1 MTIANSLVFGCTI
14 LGPLLSSPVYKLCR
28 KQLVRANCCKLAYP
42 WIIIAIVLVD
52 ISSVALNFAGI
63 IISFPLELVLTFTFG
78 LLLAKVIS
86 YPILFLIG
94 ILKSVLKCM
103 STKSNKIEN
112 LNEQIRSLIALYEEM
127 KVACGKV
134 LLYLFTM
141 ITICITYEAYFLS
154 TVFKGCHS
162 SVDTI
167 EEQLIYYITTIL
179 LLIPQVLIL
188 VYLGITLDDCYTSVK
203 SSKTIVR

>member
-1 MTIANSLVFGCTI
+1 M
-14 LGPLLSSPVYKLCR
+14 GPLLSLPVYKVCK
-28 KQLVRANCCKLAYP
+28 KQLVRENCCELAYP
-42 WIIIAIVLVD
+42 WIIVAIISID
-52 ISSVALNFAGI
+52 ISTVALNFLGI
-63 IISFPLELVLTFTFG
+63 TRSTTLEMALSYTFG
-78 LLLAKVIS
+78 LLLAKVLS

-94 ILKSVLKCM
+94 IVKSVLKCM

-154 TVFKGCHS
+154 SIYQGCFAI
-162 SVDTI
+162 VDTI
-167 EEQLIYYITTIL
+167 EEKLIFYISLIL
-179 LLIPQVLIL
+179 VLIPQVLIL

-203 SSKTIVR
+203 SSKAIIR